1 MISIES
7 AVCAG
12 IEQSVKHYA
21 LTSIRALS
29 DKYGFDYDEAV
40 SHLNIESIAVETKT
54 TTSKASKTKTE
65 KVKKPEIELP
75 FCGSKIDGFCSAIK
89 KSHGL
94 YNQCTKL
101 TNNTY
106 CTICQKQ
113 ADKNSTNKPNLGDI
127 SERIEHGDDWTDPTG
142 KKPVKYIKVMGK
154 LNISKETAMVVAET
168 FGISI
173 PETEFVLDTTKKGR
187 PKKSVSVDDSDDET
201 EKKKRG
207 RPVKDKEEQEKT
219 PGDDLIASLIEEAKQ
234 EEIVEKTEE
243 QKPKKKA
250 SEKKP
255 KKKASEKKPKK
266 KASDKKPKKKAS
278 EKKPKKKVDPPPT
291 NDESHSE
298 LEEEDEIEVV
308 KKEIDGVTYL
318 VDQNNVVYNEE
329 QNEVGTYNENDN
341 SISYFD
347 NEEEEEV

>member
-40 SHLNIESIAVETKT
+40 SHLNIDSIAVETKT

-255 KKKASEKKPKK
+255 KKK
-266 KASDKKPKKKAS
+266 
-278 EKKPKKKVDPPPT
+278 VDPPPT